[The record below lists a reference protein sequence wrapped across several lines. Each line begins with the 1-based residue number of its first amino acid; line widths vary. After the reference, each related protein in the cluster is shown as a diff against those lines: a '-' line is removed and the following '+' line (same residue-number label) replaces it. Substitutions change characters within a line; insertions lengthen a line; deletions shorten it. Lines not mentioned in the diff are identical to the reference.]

1 MLWSCSLPGLG
12 IQYGDVIEYYRCFH
26 SFRSEKGRLNAAG
39 LWIKISEGDLFG
51 YGHTYVLL
59 IIK

>member
-1 MLWSCSLPGLG
+1 MPWSCSLPGLG
-12 IQYGDVIEYYRCFH
+12 IQYGDVTKYYRCFH
-26 SFRSEKGRLNAAG
+26 SFRSEKGRLKAAG
-39 LWIKISEGDLFG
+39 LWIKTSEGDLFG